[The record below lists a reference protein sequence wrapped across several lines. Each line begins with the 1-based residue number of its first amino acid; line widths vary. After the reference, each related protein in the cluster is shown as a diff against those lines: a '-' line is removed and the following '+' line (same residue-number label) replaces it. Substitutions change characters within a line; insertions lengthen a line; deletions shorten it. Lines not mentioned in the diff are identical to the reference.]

1 MSNDEIVGASAAGAG
16 EATRQQQ
23 EVANAAAAGSPVQE
37 VLAAMKND
45 ISGLIK
51 EALEET
57 LPGLV
62 MGQIEELIKDGVF
75 EVTDE

>member
-1 MSNDEIVGASAAGAG
+1 
-16 EATRQQQ
+16 
-23 EVANAAAAGSPVQE
+23 
-37 VLAAMKND
+37 MKND